1 MVVSNGAVQTIN
13 ATFVANVISKAVFSV
28 KSKMNRLLY
37 LLKQPRFI
45 FPIISKQFS
54 GRNKPDAQIS
64 YQETKQEYFLRGK
77 AMPNQYF
84 R

>member
-37 LLKQPRFI
+37 LLKTTKI
-45 FPIISKQFS
+45 HLS
-54 GRNKPDAQIS
+54 N
-64 YQETKQEYFLRGK
+64 YQQTVFVEK
-77 AMPNQYF
+77 
-84 R
+84 